1 MIISPDLLVQHVNRG
16 HLDAAHSALL
26 KLKERNLPVSG
37 FSTTNVIRAVV
48 KLSMVKGDTPFP
60 KGMFSHYYLDPKPSQ
75 LTLIIKHEQQKALD
89 GCGTASPD
97 DIKRVANSAVAIMR
111 AVVDDAPP
119 VLQPGLMETM
129 VHQLL
134 RRGYPK
140 SIALSAEAFKPYR
153 DFFLNQDLGL

>member
-75 LTLIIKHEQQKALD
+75 LTLIIKHETQKALND
-89 GCGTASPD
+89 CGASPD
-97 DIKRVANSAVAIMR
+97 DITRVANSAVAIMR

-119 VLQPGLMETM
+119 VLQPGFMVSM

-140 SIALSAEAFKPYR
+140 VIALHAEAFKPYR
-153 DFFLNQDLGL
+153 DFYLNQDLGL